1 MHENVKQKTMI
12 YLKKAERSA
21 ESNVLEA
28 QKVVNDMLTNID
40 KNGEQAVRDYAAKLD
55 NWHGDILL
63 SKSDIDAITSGVSQ
77 SVKDDIDFACKQVY
91 DFAKAQRESV
101 VEFYTNNN
109 GVEAGQRLLPVN
121 VAGCY
126 VPTGRYAH
134 IASAYMSIATAKA
147 AGVPCII
154 ASSTP
159 YKGKNIHPYVL
170 YAMQTAGADHIMTLG
185 GVQAIASMA
194 YGLFTGKKADII
206 VGPGNKYVAEA
217 KRALFGKVGI
227 DVFAGPSE
235 VAVIA
240 DETADADVIAIDLVG
255 QLEHGHESPGWLF
268 TTSKKLAEK
277 VMKLIPQ
284 YIEKLPPTA
293 KDASYCAWRDY
304 GEVILCDSRDEVVQI
319 SDEYSSEHLEV
330 HCQDLDWWL
339 DNLTCYGS
347 LFLGEETTVTF
358 GDKASGPNHILPT
371 KAAGRYSGGLSAH
384 KFLKILTW
392 QRMDRESTWQI
403 AQTSS
408 RISRLEGM
416 EGHARAS
423 DVRLSKYFP
432 DDTFDLGTPV
442 EE

>member
-1 MHENVKQKTMI
+1 MI

-63 SKSDIDAITSGVSQ
+63 SKSDIDAITSEVSQ

-91 DFAKAQRESV
+91 DFAKAQRDSV
-101 VEFYTNNN
+101 VEFYTKNN
-109 GVEAGQRLLPVN
+109 GVEAGQRLLPIN

-159 YKGKNIHPYVL
+159 YQGKSVHPYVL

-240 DETADADVIAIDLVG
+240 DETADTDIVAIDLVG

-293 KDASYCAWRDY
+293 KDAAYYAWRDY
-304 GEVILCDSRDEVVQI
+304 GEVILCDSREEVVQI
-319 SDEYSSEHLEV
+319 SDEYSPEHLEV
-330 HCQDLDWWL
+330 HCKDLDWWL

-392 QRMDRESTWQI
+392 QRMDRESTLKI

-432 DDTFDLGTPV
+432 DDKFDLGTPV

>member
-1 MHENVKQKTMI
+1 MI
-12 YLKKAERSA
+12 YLKKADKSA

-40 KNGEQAVRDYAAKLD
+40 KNGEKAVRDYAAKLD

-63 SKSDIDAITSGVSQ
+63 SNSEIDTITSGVSQ

-91 DFAKAQRESV
+91 DFAKAQRDSV
-101 VEFYTNNN
+101 VEFYTKNN

-159 YKGKNIHPYVL
+159 YQGKSVHPYVL

-206 VGPGNKYVAEA
+206 VGPGNKFVAEA

-240 DETADADVIAIDLVG
+240 DETADAEVVAIDLVG

-277 VMKLIPQ
+277 VMKLVPQ

-293 KDASYCAWRDY
+293 KDAAYCAWRDY
-304 GEVILCDSRDEVVQI
+304 GEVILCDSREEVVQI

-330 HCQDLDWWL
+330 HCQNLDWWL

-384 KFLKILTW
+384 KFLKVLTW
-392 QRMDRESTWQI
+392 QRMDRESTRQI

>member
-1 MHENVKQKTMI
+1 MI
-12 YLKKAERSA
+12 YLKKAERSS
-21 ESNVLEA
+21 ESNVLET

-40 KNGEQAVRDYAAKLD
+40 QNGEQAVRDYAAKLD

-63 SKSDIDAITSGVSQ
+63 SNSDINAITSGVSQ

-91 DFAKAQRESV
+91 DFAKAQRDSV
-101 VEFYTNNN
+101 VEFYTKNN

-159 YKGKNIHPYVL
+159 YQGKSVHPYVL

-240 DETADADVIAIDLVG
+240 DETADADIVAIDLVG

-293 KDASYCAWRDY
+293 KDAAYCAWRDY
-304 GEVILCDSRDEVVQI
+304 GEVILCDSREEVVQI
-319 SDEYSSEHLEV
+319 SDEYSPEHLEV
-330 HCQDLDWWL
+330 HCKDLDWWL

-392 QRMDRESTWQI
+392 QRMDRESTLKI

-432 DDTFDLGTPV
+432 DDKFDLGTPV

>member
-1 MHENVKQKTMI
+1 MI
-12 YLKKAERSA
+12 YLKKADKSA

-63 SKSDIDAITSGVSQ
+63 SKSEIDAITSGVSQ

-91 DFAKAQRESV
+91 DFAKAQRDSV
-101 VEFYTNNN
+101 VEFYTKNN

-159 YKGKNIHPYVL
+159 YQGKSVHPYVL

-206 VGPGNKYVAEA
+206 VGPGNKFVAEA

-240 DETADADVIAIDLVG
+240 DENADADVVAIDLVG

-268 TTSKKLAEK
+268 TTSKQLAEK
-277 VMKLIPQ
+277 VMKLVPQ

-293 KDASYCAWRDY
+293 KDAAYCAWRDY
-304 GEVILCDSRDEVVQI
+304 GEVILCDSREEVVQI

-330 HCQDLDWWL
+330 HCQNLDWWL

-384 KFLKILTW
+384 KFLKVLTW
-392 QRMDRESTWQI
+392 QRMDRESTRQI

>member
-1 MHENVKQKTMI
+1 MI
-12 YLKKAERSA
+12 YLKKADKSA

-40 KNGEQAVRDYAAKLD
+40 KNGEKAVRDYAAKLD

-63 SKSDIDAITSGVSQ
+63 SNSEIDTITSGVSQ

-91 DFAKAQRESV
+91 DFAKAQRDSV
-101 VEFYTNNN
+101 VEFYTKNN

-159 YKGKNIHPYVL
+159 YQGKSVHPYVL

-206 VGPGNKYVAEA
+206 VGPGNKFVAEA

-240 DETADADVIAIDLVG
+240 DETADADVVAIDLVG

-268 TTSKKLAEK
+268 TTSKQLAEK

-293 KDASYCAWRDY
+293 KDAAYCAWRDY
-304 GEVILCDSRDEVVQI
+304 GEVILCDSREEVVQI

-330 HCQDLDWWL
+330 HCQNLDWWL

-384 KFLKILTW
+384 KFLKVLTW
-392 QRMDRESTWQI
+392 QRMDRESTRQI

>member
-1 MHENVKQKTMI
+1 MI
-12 YLKKAERSA
+12 YLKKADRSA

-63 SKSDIDAITSGVSQ
+63 SNSDINSITSGVSQ
-77 SVKDDIDFACKQVY
+77 SVKEDIDFACKQVY
-91 DFAKAQRESV
+91 DFAKAQRDSV
-101 VEFYTNNN
+101 VEFYTKNN

-126 VPTGRYAH
+126 VPTGRSAH

-159 YKGKNIHPYVL
+159 YKGKSVHPYVL

-206 VGPGNKYVAEA
+206 VGPGNKFVAEA
-217 KRALFGKVGI
+217 KRTLFGKVGI

-240 DETADADVIAIDLVG
+240 DETADAEVVAIDLVG

-268 TTSKKLAEK
+268 TTSKQLAEK

-293 KDASYCAWRDY
+293 KDAAYCAWRDY
-304 GEVILCDSRDEVVQI
+304 GEVILCDSREEIVQI

-384 KFLKILTW
+384 KFLKVLTW
-392 QRMDRESTWQI
+392 QRMDRESTRQI

-432 DDTFDLGTPV
+432 DDAFDLGTPV

>member
-1 MHENVKQKTMI
+1 MI
-12 YLKKAERSA
+12 YLKKAERSS

-40 KNGEQAVRDYAAKLD
+40 KNGEQAVRYYAAKLD

-63 SKSDIDAITSGVSQ
+63 SKSDIDVITAGVSQ
-77 SVKDDIDFACKQVY
+77 NVKDDIDFACKQVY
-91 DFAKAQRESV
+91 DFAKAQRDSV
-101 VEFYTNNN
+101 VEFSTKNN

-304 GEVILCDSRDEVVQI
+304 GEVILSDSRDEVVQI

-392 QRMDRESTWQI
+392 QRMDRESTRQI

>member
-1 MHENVKQKTMI
+1 MI
-12 YLKKAERSA
+12 YLKKAKKSA
-21 ESNVLEA
+21 ESNALEA
-28 QKVVNDMLTNID
+28 QKVVNDMLANID
-40 KNGEQAVRDYAAKLD
+40 KNGEQAVLDYAAKLD
-55 NWHGDILL
+55 NWHGNILL
-63 SKSDIDAITSGVSQ
+63 SKSEIDAITTGVSQ

-91 DFAKAQRESV
+91 DFAKAQRDSV
-101 VEFYTNNN
+101 VEFYTKNN

-147 AGVPCII
+147 AGVPCIV
-154 ASSTP
+154 AASTP
-159 YKGKNIHPYVL
+159 FQGKSVHPYVL
-170 YAMQTAGADHIMTLG
+170 YAMKTAGADHIMTLG

-206 VGPGNKYVAEA
+206 VGPGNKFVAEA
-217 KRALFGKVGI
+217 KRVLFGKVGI

-240 DETADADVIAIDLVG
+240 DETADAEVVAIDLVG

-277 VMKLIPQ
+277 VMKLVPQ

-293 KDASYCAWRDY
+293 KDAAYCAWRDY
-304 GEVILCDSRDEVVQI
+304 GEVILCDSQEEVVQI

-330 HCQDLDWWL
+330 HCKNLDWWL

-384 KFLKILTW
+384 KFLKVLTW
-392 QRMDRESTWQI
+392 QRMDRESTRQI
-403 AQTSS
+403 APTSS

>member
-1 MHENVKQKTMI
+1 MI
-12 YLKKAERSA
+12 YLKKADKSA

-40 KNGEQAVRDYAAKLD
+40 KNGEQAVREYAAKLD

-63 SKSDIDAITSGVSQ
+63 SNFDIDAITSEVPQ
-77 SVKDDIDFACKQVY
+77 SVKDDIDFACNQVY
-91 DFAKAQRESV
+91 DFAKAQRDSV
-101 VEFYTNNN
+101 VEFHTKNN

-159 YKGKNIHPYVL
+159 YQGKSVHPYVL

-206 VGPGNKYVAEA
+206 VGPGNKFVAEA
-217 KRALFGKVGI
+217 KRTLFGKVGI

-240 DETADADVIAIDLVG
+240 DETADAEVVTIDLVG

-268 TTSKKLAEK
+268 TTSKQLAEK
-277 VMKLIPQ
+277 VIQLMPQ

-293 KDASYCAWRDY
+293 KDAAYCAWRDY
-304 GEVILCDSRDEVVQI
+304 GEVILCDSREEVVQI

-384 KFLKILTW
+384 KFLKVLTW
-392 QRMDRESTWQI
+392 QRMDRESTRQI

-442 EE
+442 KE

>member
-1 MHENVKQKTMI
+1 MI

-63 SKSDIDAITSGVSQ
+63 SKSDIDAITSEVSQ

-91 DFAKAQRESV
+91 DFAKAQRDSV
-101 VEFYTNNN
+101 VEFYTKNN

-159 YKGKNIHPYVL
+159 YQGKSVHPYVL
-170 YAMQTAGADHIMTLG
+170 YAMKTAGADHIMTLG

-206 VGPGNKYVAEA
+206 VGPGNKFVAEA
-217 KRALFGKVGI
+217 KRTLFGKVGI

-240 DETADADVIAIDLVG
+240 DETADAEVVAIDLVG

-293 KDASYCAWRDY
+293 KDAAYCAWRDY
-304 GEVILCDSRDEVVQI
+304 GEVILCDSREEIVQI

-392 QRMDRESTWQI
+392 QRMDRESTLKI

>member
-1 MHENVKQKTMI
+1 MI
-12 YLKKAERSA
+12 YLKKADKSA

-40 KNGEQAVRDYAAKLD
+40 KNGEKAVRDYAAKLD

-63 SKSDIDAITSGVSQ
+63 SNSEIDTITSGVSQ

-91 DFAKAQRESV
+91 DFAKAQRDSV
-101 VEFYTNNN
+101 VEFYTKNN

-159 YKGKNIHPYVL
+159 YQGKSVHPYVL

-206 VGPGNKYVAEA
+206 VGPGNKFVAEA

-240 DETADADVIAIDLVG
+240 DETADAEVVAIDLVG

-277 VMKLIPQ
+277 VMKLVPQ

-293 KDASYCAWRDY
+293 KDAAYCAWRDY
-304 GEVILCDSRDEVVQI
+304 GEVILCDSREEVVQI
-319 SDEYSSEHLEV
+319 SDQYSSEHLEV
-330 HCQDLDWWL
+330 HCQNLDWWL

-371 KAAGRYSGGLSAH
+371 RAAGRYSGGLSAH
-384 KFLKILTW
+384 KFLKVLTW
-392 QRMDRESTWQI
+392 QRMDRESTRQI

-442 EE
+442 KE

>member
-1 MHENVKQKTMI
+1 MI
-12 YLKKAERSA
+12 YLKKADRSS

-55 NWHGDILL
+55 NWHGEILL

-77 SVKDDIDFACKQVY
+77 NVKDDIDFACKQVY
-91 DFAKAQRESV
+91 DFAKAQRDSV
-101 VEFYTNNN
+101 VEFYTKNN

-159 YKGKNIHPYVL
+159 YQGKSIHPYVL

-206 VGPGNKYVAEA
+206 VGPGNKFVAEA
-217 KRALFGKVGI
+217 KRTLFGKVGI

-240 DETADADVIAIDLVG
+240 DETADAEVVAIDLVG

-268 TTSKKLAEK
+268 TTSKKMAEK

-293 KDASYCAWRDY
+293 KDAAYCAWRDY
-304 GEVILCDSRDEVVQI
+304 GEVILCDSREEIVQI

-384 KFLKILTW
+384 KFLKVLTW
-392 QRMDRESTWQI
+392 QRMDRESTRQI